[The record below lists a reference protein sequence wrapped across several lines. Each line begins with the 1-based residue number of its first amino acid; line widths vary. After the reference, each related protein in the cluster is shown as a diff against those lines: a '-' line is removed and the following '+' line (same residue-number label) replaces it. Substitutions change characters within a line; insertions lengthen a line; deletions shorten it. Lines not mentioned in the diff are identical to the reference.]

1 MKKMIKNW
9 LEKLA
14 AANKES
20 FGSGPLDCCEL
31 GRNSN
36 KSQTNNKK

>member
-9 LEKLA
+9 LKKLE

-20 FGSGPLDCCEL
+20 FGSGRLDCCEL
-31 GRNSN
+31 NR
-36 KSQTNNKK
+36 KPIQKRKRP